1 MEQNIDTDQE
11 IVPGTVHLVDLQ
23 GILNVQ
29 KDANSKHNIILVPQ
43 PSSNPNDPLRWSQ
56 KKKIHNLH
64 FFGFGPFCKQVRKKL
79 LLTYLFPFYIF
90 MYILTRQ

>member
-56 KKKIHNLH
+56 KKKNSQFAFLWLWA
-64 FFGFGPFCKQVRKKL
+64 FLQAG
-79 LLTYLFPFYIF
+79 T
-90 MYILTRQ
+90 

>member
-1 MEQNIDTDQE
+1 MEKEYNKNDD
-11 IVPGTVHLVDLQ
+11 IVPGTVHFVDLQ

-56 KKKIHNLH
+56 
-64 FFGFGPFCKQVRKKL
+64 RKKNSQFAFL
-79 LLTYLFPFYIF
+79 WIWAF
-90 MYILTRQ
+90 MQAGM